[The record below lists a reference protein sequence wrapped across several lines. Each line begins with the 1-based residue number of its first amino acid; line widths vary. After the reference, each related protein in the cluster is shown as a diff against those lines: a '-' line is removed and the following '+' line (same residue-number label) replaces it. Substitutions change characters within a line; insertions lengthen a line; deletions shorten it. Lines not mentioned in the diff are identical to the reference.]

1 MASTRKES
9 LAARMAPP
17 LKAAGSQE
25 SAKTTPGAAGSA
37 KAVLDESFTSTVK
50 EFSKRLTVDIT
61 EEQHRKLLLKSIEQG
76 KKMNPMIRDWIDSL

>member
-17 LKAAGSQE
+17 PKAAEPQE
-25 SAKTTPGAAGSA
+25 SAKSPKPARTA
-37 KAVLDESFTSTVK
+37 KTVIDQSFTSTEK

-61 EEQHRKLLLKSIEQG
+61 EEQHKKLLLKSVETG